1 LEVIKAEKE
10 EFERKALDYWR
21 KAKVADRSDP
31 KQGEGLHL
39 LEEYAADVATVM
51 ARTEMKV
58 GEHLENAEALMVW
71 RLAKAG
77 VDSEWK
83 EGKVFDKE

>member
-1 LEVIKAEKE
+1 
-10 EFERKALDYWR
+10 
-21 KAKVADRSDP
+21 VANRLDP
-31 KQGEGLHL
+31 KQGKQLHL
-39 LEEYAADVATVM
+39 LEEYAADVTTIM

-71 RLAKAG
+71 RLTKGG
-77 VDSEWK
+77 VNSEWK